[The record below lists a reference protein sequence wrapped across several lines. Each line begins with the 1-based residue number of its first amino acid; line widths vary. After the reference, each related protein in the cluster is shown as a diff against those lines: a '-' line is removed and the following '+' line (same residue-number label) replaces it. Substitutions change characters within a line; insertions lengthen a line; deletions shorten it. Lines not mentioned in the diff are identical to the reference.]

1 MSQDKFVFKLPKTT
15 LIAFLIPLLIFII
28 RLLPDEKFIFWL
40 FGDALIAPGFSLLEL
55 PFGYFSIPLLG
66 NVAGGLIIGGLLLL
80 VALSI
85 FIVGLLYR
93 TPPKKYVNFF
103 IRWFGGLIIFLMY
116 LLIFEI
122 PSWYICSTKS
132 NECFLTAFAF
142 YGFMILAFIV
152 TLFEAIAIFFIWKR
166 RKNELELSTEVAR

>member
-1 MSQDKFVFKLPKTT
+1 MNQDNFLSRLPKTT
-15 LIAFLIPLLIFII
+15 IIAFLIPLLIFII

-40 FGDALIAPGFSLLEL
+40 FGEAVIAPGFSLLWL

-66 NVAGGLIIGGLLLL
+66 NVPGGLIIGALLLL
-80 VALSI
+80 IALTY

-93 TPPKKYVNFF
+93 TSPKRYVNFF
-103 IRWFGGLIIFLMY
+103 IRWFGGLAIFLIY

-132 NECFLTAFAF
+132 NECFLMVFTFFGFA
-142 YGFMILAFIV
+142 ILAFIV
-152 TLFEAIAIFFIWKR
+152 TLFEAFAIFFIWRK
-166 RKNELELSTEVAR
+166 RKNEPEFNAEAAE